1 MKKWLASKK
10 VLNTVLSLSS
20 ILVMSCSNSTDEI
33 VTNITNIADNTV
45 QAKNY
50 DDPQVLAN
58 LSTQLK
64 KQNISLKTQEIE
76 QVKKLID
83 VEATG
88 EWTPGPENAPKAN
101 LTKHFIKHKNDF
113 KPPFKAEEDYLESAI
128 KASKSSCDEC
138 NYYFDTR
145 YYKDENIVS
154 VIKWNSKTRE
164 LTVTRDNGQI
174 ATYFT
179 DKTVKEPR
187 FILINKINKK

>member
-76 QVKKLID
+76 QVKN
-83 VEATG
+83 V
-88 EWTPGPENAPKAN
+88 NM
-101 LTKHFIKHKNDF
+101 
-113 KPPFKAEEDYLESAI
+113 
-128 KASKSSCDEC
+128 SC
-138 NYYFDTR
+138 
-145 YYKDENIVS
+145 YK
-154 VIKWNSKTRE
+154 
-164 LTVTRDNGQI
+164 
-174 ATYFT
+174 
-179 DKTVKEPR
+179 
-187 FILINKINKK
+187 